1 MTADI
6 LEQFQLA
13 TDSFTK
19 LVAGVRPD
27 QLAIRTPCPEWSVQE
42 LVSHVVTGNLMFT
55 RLFTGAEP
63 PAVDAVG
70 DSVAAISV
78 SANALREAASAEGAL
93 ERTFTT
99 RMGERTGAGLMTIRV
114 VELSVHGWDLARAT
128 EQSFELPEVIVETCF
143 EMLRAML
150 PEDRNGLPYGAE
162 QQAGPE
168 ASPTQ
173 RLAAFAGRAVAA

>member
-1 MTADI
+1 MTAEI

-13 TDSFTK
+13 TDSFTN

-27 QLAIRTPCPEWSVQE
+27 QLGIQTPCPEWSVQE
-42 LVSHVVTGNLMFT
+42 LVSHVVKGNLMFT

-78 SANALREAASAEGAL
+78 SAQALREAASAEGAL
-93 ERTFTT
+93 ERTFNTP
-99 RMGERTGAGLMTIRV
+99 MGERTGARLMTIRV
-114 VELSVHGWDLARAT
+114 VELSVHGWDLAQAT
-128 EQSFELPEVIVETCF
+128 GQSFELPEVIVKTSFET
-143 EMLRAML
+143 LRAML
-150 PEDRNGLPYGAE
+150 PEDRNGLPYDAE

>member
-1 MTADI
+1 MTAKI

-13 TDSFTK
+13 SDSFES
-19 LVAGVRPD
+19 LVAGVHPD
-27 QLAIRTPCPEWSVQE
+27 QLAIQTPCPEWSVQE
-42 LVSHVVTGNLMFT
+42 LVSHVVTGNLMFI

-70 DSVAAISV
+70 DPVAAISI
-78 SANALREAASAEGAL
+78 SAKALREAASAEGAL

-99 RMGERTGAGLMTIRV
+99 RMGERPGAGLITIRV

-128 EQSFELPEVIVETCF
+128 GQSLKLDESIVETCF
-143 EMLRAML
+143 GMLRAML
-150 PEDRNGLPYGAE
+150 PEDRNGLPYGPE

-168 ASPTQ
+168 ATPTEQ
-173 RLAAFAGRAVAA
+173 LAAFAGRAVVA